1 MLSIYCEYV
10 YNSLY
15 TCQVNTHVCAS
26 APPLVYAE
34 WVLYVWRL
42 HMRHVS
48 HIYMT
53 DTHIDI
59 SRRIYTYQTYTYIY
73 VYTHMTYT
81 SIYIHI

>member
-1 MLSIYCEYV
+1 
-10 YNSLY
+10 
-15 TCQVNTHVCAS
+15 
-26 APPLVYAE
+26 
-34 WVLYVWRL
+34 
-42 HMRHVS
+42 MRHVS